1 MLMNKNGELLENNFI
16 VDEKSMHDSSDFNSS
31 LKRYQLHVNRALS
44 NFLLDSPTRKHNLT
58 EAMRY
63 SVIGGGG
70 KRIRPAMVYAA
81 GEATGA
87 DQDTLD
93 TPACAVE
100 MIHAYS
106 LIHDDLPAMDD
117 DDLRRGQATCHVAFD
132 EATAILAG
140 DALQTHAF
148 EILAASDL
156 EVDDRRRL
164 QMIALLA
171 SASGSEGMAG
181 GQAID
186 IAAVGTSLTLE
197 ELEAIHRLKT
207 GALIKA
213 SILLGA
219 MCSPEVSE
227 DELTLLGHYADCI
240 GLSFQIQDDILDVV
254 GDTETLG
261 KPIGSDEKMHK
272 PTYPSILGL
281 DASRKLAL
289 EQHDRALAYL
299 QTLDARANKLRQLSA
314 YIIEREF

>member
-1 MLMNKNGELLENNFI
+1 MAPTTDFKSRLKHYQTR
-16 VDEKSMHDSSDFNSS
+16 VD
-31 LKRYQLHVNRALS
+31 RALDACLPAAI
-44 NFLLDSPTRKHNLT
+44 NGKHLLAD
-58 EAMRY
+58 AMRY

-81 GEATGA
+81 GAALGVDE
-87 DQDTLD
+87 DILD

-100 MIHAYS
+100 MMHTYS

-117 DDLRRGQATCHVAFD
+117 DDLRRGQPTCHRRFD

-140 DALQTHAF
+140 DALQALAF
-148 EILAASDL
+148 ETLASSELQLDNKRQL
-156 EVDDRRRL
+156 EML
-164 QMIALLA
+164 TLLA
-171 SASGSEGMAG
+171 SASGADGMAG

-186 IAAVGTSLTLE
+186 LAAVGSKLALT
-197 ELEAIHRLKT
+197 ELEAMHRLKT

-219 MCSPEVSE
+219 LCSTLVSAE
-227 DELTLLGHYADCI
+227 ELDLLGCYADCI

-261 KPIGSDEKMHK
+261 KPRGSDEKMQK

-289 EQHDRALAYL
+289 EQHQQALSHL
-299 QTLDARANKLRQLSA
+299 ETLDGRADTLRELSA
-314 YIIEREF
+314 YIVERRF

>member
-1 MLMNKNGELLENNFI
+1 
-16 VDEKSMHDSSDFNSS
+16 
-31 LKRYQLHVNRALS
+31 
-44 NFLLDSPTRKHNLT
+44 
-58 EAMRY
+58 MRY

-81 GEATGA
+81 GEATSA
-87 DQDTLD
+87 DRNILD

-117 DDLRRGQATCHVAFD
+117 DDLRRGQATCHKAFD

-140 DALQTHAF
+140 DALQAHAF
-148 EILAASDL
+148 EILAASSL
-156 EVDDRRRL
+156 PIDDERRL
-164 QMIALLA
+164 RMIRLLA
-171 SASGSEGMAG
+171 TASGSEGMAG

-186 IAAVGTSLTLE
+186 LAAVGHTLTLE
-197 ELEAIHRLKT
+197 ELEAMHRRKT

-219 MCSPEVSE
+219 MCSPAITE
-227 DELTLLGHYADCI
+227 DELIQLGYYADCI
-240 GLSFQIQDDILDVV
+240 GLSFQIQDDILDVI

-261 KPIGSDEKMHK
+261 KHSGSDEKMQK

-281 DASRKLAL
+281 EASRTLAL
-289 EQHDRALAYL
+289 EQHEQALTHIG
-299 QTLDARANKLRQLSA
+299 QLDARANTLRQLSA
-314 YIIEREF
+314 YIVEREF